1 MGVTRKKN
9 IRAGNKTTRRDA
21 QKKARPAKAMA
32 VSVRDVV
39 KKLPIKASIIKERSV
54 LHINPD
60 LHINPEHSGTPSCG
74 KASAPN
80 KKPVTTG
87 REGAVELAAI
97 VAKENA
103 SPSMFA
109 SQMQLFTTLLKW
121 SPLSM
126 FIRQQAL
133 VTGMVFNLRYPTKSE
148 LT

>member
-9 IRAGNKTTRRDA
+9 IRAGNKSTRRDA
-21 QKKARPAKAMA
+21 HKKKARPAKAMA

-39 KKLPIKASIIKERSV
+39 KKLPLKASIIKERSV
-54 LHINPD
+54 

-87 REGAVELAAI
+87 REGAVEPAAI